1 VNLIV
6 PAAIEYPE
14 SDGKPMSDNTRQ
26 FRWIQLLHGNL
37 SILYRE
43 RADVFVG
50 GNLSCYSEEGRP
62 EVTTAPDV
70 LVVIGRPKG
79 DRRSYKQWEE
89 GGVPLTVVFEILS
102 PSNTVPEMVRKF
114 AFYEECG
121 VEEYY
126 IYDPDSNYL
135 QVFVR
140 RGDILARVR
149 KANGFVSP
157 RMGVRFEMSEPEMT
171 VLYPD
176 GRRFRTVEE
185 LEVERLQAEQQ
196 ARDAQQRAEKLQQ
209 RAENAEQQAKDAE
222 QSAANVQRRA
232 ERQAELMRRVLRQQA
247 TDDELQELQQ
257 LLQSPPPAS

>member
-1 VNLIV
+1 MHVNMLV
-6 PAAIEYPE
+6 PTTPVGAIEYPE
-14 SDGKPMSDNTRQ
+14 SDGKPMADNTRQ

-43 RADVFVG
+43 QADVFVG
-50 GNLSCYSEEGRP
+50 GNLVCYSEEGHP
-62 EVTTAPDV
+62 EVTAAPDV
-70 LVVIGRPKG
+70 FVVIGRPKG

-89 GGVPLTVVFEILS
+89 GGVPLTVAFEILS
-102 PSNTVPEMVRKF
+102 PSNTVGEMAHKF

-126 IYDPDSNYL
+126 VYDPESNFL

-140 RGDILARVR
+140 RGDVLVRVR
-149 KANGFVSP
+149 KPNGFVSP
-157 RMGVRFEMSEPEMT
+157 RMGVRFEMSDPEMT

-185 LEVERLQAEQQ
+185 LEVERLQAERL
-196 ARDAQQRAEKLQQ
+196 ARDAQQRAE
-209 RAENAEQQAKDAE
+209 NAE
-222 QSAANVQRRA
+222 QSAANVLRQA

-247 TDDELQELQQ
+247 TADELQELQK
-257 LLQSPPPAS
+257 LLQSPSPAP